1 MKYHVEFDLELKK
14 NPYPGKLIVIEGIDG
29 SGKTTQAQK
38 ITETLNRKG
47 IKSILTKEPTD
58 EVTGK
63 LIRQILSGQTNL
75 PQIAFQYLFSA
86 DRAVHQEQIENY
98 LQKGITVVSDRY
110 FWSSVVY
117 GMVDKEM
124 DFGNGNGERKNLLVA
139 LSILSMYHQ
148 FLLPDF
154 SFALK
159 VSVATAIER
168 IKRKDRHI
176 EIYEKENKL
185 EKLAIGYDWLIKQF
199 AEEIMVIDGEKRV
212 EEVTREITGKIINT
226 KR

>member
-1 MKYHVEFDLELKK
+1 MKYHIEFDLELKK
-14 NPYPGKLIVIEGIDG
+14 NLYPGKLIVIEGIDG

-38 ITETLNRKG
+38 VTEALNRKG

-58 EVTGK
+58 EMTGK
-63 LIRQILSGQTNL
+63 LIRQILSGETNL
-75 PQIAFQYLFSA
+75 PQVAFQYLFSA
-86 DRAVHQEQIENY
+86 DRAVHQAQIEDY
-98 LQKGITVVSDRY
+98 LKSGITVVSDRY

-117 GMVDKEM
+117 GMVDKGI
-124 DFGNGNGERKNLLVA
+124 DFGKKNGDRENLLVA

-168 IKRKDRHI
+168 IKRKDKHT

-185 EKLAIGYDWLIKQF
+185 EKLAIGYDWLTKQF
-199 AEEIMVIDGEKRV
+199 PKEIMVLNGEKSV
-212 EEVTREITGKIINT
+212 EEVTEEIVASIK
-226 KR
+226 

>member
-1 MKYHVEFDLELKK
+1 MKYHIEFDLELKK

-29 SGKTTQAQK
+29 SGKSTQAQK
-38 ITETLNRKG
+38 VTEALNRKG

-75 PQIAFQYLFSA
+75 PQVAFQYLFSA
-86 DRAVHQEQIENY
+86 DRAVHQEQIKNY
-98 LQKGITVVSDRY
+98 LKKGITVVSDRY

-117 GMVDKEM
+117 GMADKGM
-124 DFGNGNGERKNLLVA
+124 DFKKENGDRENLLVA

-159 VSVATAIER
+159 VSVATAVER
-168 IKRKDRHI
+168 IKKKDTYI

-185 EKLAIGYDWLIKQF
+185 KELATGYDWLVEKF
-199 AEEIMVIDGEKRV
+199 KKEITVIDGEKSV
-212 EEVTREITGKIINT
+212 GEVTNT
-226 KR
+226 MIERIK

>member
-1 MKYHVEFDLELKK
+1 MKYRIEFDLELKK
-14 NPYPGKLIVIEGIDG
+14 NPYSGKLIVIEGIDG
-29 SGKTTQAQK
+29 SGKSTQAQK
-38 ITETLNRKG
+38 VTEALNRKG

-63 LIRQILSGQTNL
+63 LIGQILSGETDI
-75 PQIAFQYLFSA
+75 PSVAFQYLFSA
-86 DRAVHQEQIENY
+86 DRAVHQEQIEDY
-98 LQKGITVVSDRY
+98 LKSGITVVSDRY

-117 GMVDKEM
+117 GMVDKGM
-124 DFGNGNGERKNLLVA
+124 DFKKENGDRENLLVA

-168 IKRKDRHI
+168 IKRKDTYI

-185 EKLAIGYDWLIKQF
+185 KELKTGYDWLVGKF
-199 AEEIMVIDGEKRV
+199 EKEITVLNGEKSV
-212 EEVTREITGKIINT
+212 EEVTQEIVKKLT
-226 KR
+226 

>member
-1 MKYHVEFDLELKK
+1 MKYHIEFDLELKK

-38 ITETLNRKG
+38 VTEALNGKG

-58 EVTGK
+58 EATGK
-63 LIRQILSGQTNL
+63 LIRRILSGETNL
-75 PQIAFQYLFSA
+75 PSVAFQYLFSA

-98 LQKGITVVSDRY
+98 LKKGITVVNDRY

-117 GMVDKEM
+117 GMVDKEI
-124 DFGNGNGERKNLLVA
+124 DFKKKNGDRENLLVA

-159 VSVATAIER
+159 VSVATALER
-168 IKRKDRHI
+168 IKRKDKHI
-176 EIYEKENKL
+176 EIYEKESKL
-185 EKLAIGYDWLIKQF
+185 KKLATGYDWLTKQF
-199 AEEIMVIDGEKRV
+199 PKEITVMNGEKSV
-212 EEVTREITGKIINT
+212 EEVTKEII
-226 KR
+226 KRIKNHE